1 MKTEPDWRDVLLK
14 AASIV
19 EEGWCQRVSVEASG
33 VVGQPHKRCASE
45 AIRVAGNLLAN
56 DSTVTNTWEDPG
68 TYVAERAVRELRV
81 HLRGEHE
88 TSSVVAWNDS
98 DGRTADQVAKT
109 MRQTAKG
116 RQ

>member
-1 MKTEPDWRDVLLK
+1 MKTEHDWRDVLLK

-19 EEGWCQRVSVEASG
+19 EEGWCQRVAMESSG

-56 DSTVTNTWEDPG
+56 DSG
-68 TYVAERAVRELRV
+68 TYGTHVAERAVRELRV
-81 HLRGEHE
+81 HLQGDHK

-98 DGRTADQVAKT
+98 NGRTADQVAKT